1 MPLISNE
8 LEVALPLYLD
18 EIRLPDPEL
27 RKLDKDFY
35 DEYVEV
41 VDYNEAPSK
50 LNYFLFIRF
59 SYEFLFFILFSFFSL
74 SNSFTNAFR
83 F

>member
-59 SYEFLFFILFSFFSL
+59 SYEFLFFILFSFF
-74 SNSFTNAFR
+74 FTFK
-83 F
+83 FFY